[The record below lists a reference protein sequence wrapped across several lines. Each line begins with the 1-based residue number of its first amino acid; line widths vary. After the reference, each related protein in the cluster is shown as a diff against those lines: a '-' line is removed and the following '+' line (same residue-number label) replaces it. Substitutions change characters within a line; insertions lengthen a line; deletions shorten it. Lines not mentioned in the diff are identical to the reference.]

1 MSRTEPPYSPDKI
14 AHPRPERV
22 LFGLGVSPGF
32 ALGPAWMPDDASLP
46 VPEVSLHPDQIGV
59 EVDRF
64 ERAVEASRQQLEKL
78 KLKSAT
84 LPAPASQEVG
94 FLVDAHLGMLSKSR
108 LLRGVSGRI
117 QREGINAEAAIR
129 HELQAISEAFALMDD
144 AYLAA
149 RFDDIRIVAGR
160 LTRNLTDAPVL
171 SINTLPAGTVVL
183 AEELSPAEA
192 ANIDPGR
199 IAAFATVLGGAESH
213 TAIVARALGIPAVLG
228 CIELL
233 HQVLPGDQILVDGT
247 AGTITINPNAETLA
261 LVEARRVLAA
271 REHRD
276 LVRLRN
282 LPSVTRDG
290 VEITLEANL
299 NSEQPREVALA
310 LEDGASGVGL
320 VRTEF
325 LFMNREHQP
334 TEDEQ
339 AAALSAVVKGMGG
352 RPVTIRT
359 LDIGGDKIADSLKAL
374 VGEAV
379 NPALGLRAIR
389 LTLKHPALLETHFRA
404 ILRAGSHG
412 PIRILLPMI
421 SNRQEIIEARA
432 LLERVHEEMRREGAA
447 VATTLPPL
455 GIMIEVPGAALAA
468 DALGAVSDFFSIGTN
483 DLTQYTLAIDRSD
496 EQVAHLY
503 NPLHPAVLRLIQFSA
518 EAARHSNIPVSV
530 CGEVAGDP
538 RFTPLLVGLGIRS
551 LSMAPSSLLRVKQRV
566 RRMTLGAAQAFA
578 AAVMREPD
586 ERHIAMMLDQAQV

>member
-1 MSRTEPPYSPDKI
+1 MSRIEPPLSSDNI
-14 AHPRPERV
+14 AGPRPERV
-22 LFGLGVSPGF
+22 LVGLGVSPGF
-32 ALGPAWMPDDASLP
+32 ALGPAWMPDASSLP
-46 VPEVSLHPDQIGV
+46 VPEISLQPDQIGP

-84 LPAPASQEVG
+84 LPAPAGQEVG

-233 HQVLPGDQILVDGT
+233 HQVLPGDQILVDGS

-299 NSEQPREVALA
+299 NSEQPRELALA

-339 AAALSAVVKGMGG
+339 AAALSAVVKGMAG

-359 LDIGGDKIADSLKAL
+359 LDIGGDKIADSLKSL
-374 VGEAV
+374 VGDSV

-412 PIRILLPMI
+412 PIRIMLPMI
-421 SNRQEIIEARA
+421 SNRQEIMEARA
-432 LLERVHEEMRREGAA
+432 LLERVHQDMRREGAQ
-447 VATTLPPL
+447 VAAKLPPL

-468 DALGAVSDFFSIGTN
+468 NALGAVSDFFSIGTN
-483 DLTQYTLAIDRSD
+483 DLTQYTLAIDRCD

-503 NPLHPAVLRLIQFSA
+503 NPLHPAVLRLIPFSA

-566 RRMTLGAAQAFA
+566 RRMTLGAAQSFA